1 MLIGRIFGI
10 PVRVDASWLVVFVL
24 FAWMLASG
32 AGPFAGIPAPW
43 RLLTAV
49 LTVLAVFAC
58 IVIHEAA
65 HALVARRFGIPVGG
79 ITLFI
84 FGGVSQIE
92 TPPGQPVQEAAVAV
106 AGPLASIVLGLL
118 LGLAATLVVPSPAL
132 HEALLYLGGLN
143 LLLAAFN
150 LLPAYPLDGGRVLH
164 AALLGMTGSQD
175 RATAIAV
182 GVSTAMGAMMLG
194 VALLLFFAG
203 DVVQGIW
210 IGLLAWFIMGAARA
224 ERASD
229 LTLGHLGGVRAG
241 DVADPPES
249 GIAPQVSC
257 AQALEQMIRTSHR
270 ALAVNAD
277 GHLSG
282 LVTLSDFA
290 KLEGRDPASTP
301 VSAIMT
307 PLPDLRSVT
316 PEVPAVEAFRTLA
329 SSRFHQ
335 VPVVDEGDRL
345 VGFITRAT
353 VLRSLQVRT
362 EAMSSTGGH

>member
-1 MLIGRIFGI
+1 
-10 PVRVDASWLVVFVL
+10 
-24 FAWMLASG
+24 
-32 AGPFAGIPAPW
+32 
-43 RLLTAV
+43 
-49 LTVLAVFAC
+49 
-58 IVIHEAA
+58 
-65 HALVARRFGIPVGG
+65 GG

-92 TPPGQPVQEAAVAV
+92 TPPDQPVQEAAVAV
-106 AGPLASIVLGLL
+106 AGPLASIVLGVL
-118 LGLAATLVVPSPAL
+118 LGLAATLAVPSPAL

-164 AALLGMTGSQD
+164 AALLGMTGSRD

-249 GIAPQVSC
+249 WIAPQVSC

-335 VPVVDEGDRL
+335 LPVVDGGDRL

-362 EAMSSTGGH
+362 EAMSSTGGHSPVSRALRKKSP